1 MTPAS
6 ALQGGLPA
14 LASETADLIEDVRAL
29 VGTTASIDESLLDAA
44 LRVGRPIHGA
54 RSART

>member
-14 LASETADLIEDVRAL
+14 LASETADLIEDVR
-29 VGTTASIDESLLDAA
+29 GI
-44 LRVGRPIHGA
+44 GRNA
-54 RSART
+54 CVDR